1 MVNTSQQNRGEKEGS
16 DQQRTADR
24 GLSTPPAISLP
35 KSGGAIRGIGEKF
48 AANPVTGTG
57 SLSVPIY
64 TSPGRSGFG
73 PQLSLSYDSGAG
85 NGLFGFGW
93 HLALPA
99 ITRKTDKGLPKYQDA
114 EASDV
119 FILSGAEDLV
129 PVLVDIG
136 GQWQPERL
144 PPRTV
149 DGETYQIQR
158 YQPRI
163 EGLFARIERWTN
175 TRSGEAHWRSISSEN
190 ITTLYGKTA
199 ESRIADP
206 ADPQR
211 VFSWLVCET
220 YDDKG
225 NAICYKY
232 KSENSQGVEVSLAH
246 ERNRSDLSRSA
257 NRYLKRIQYG
267 NKTPRVPGEALS
279 QRTDWRL
286 EVVFDYGE
294 HDPGDPT
301 PTDAGQWLC
310 RHDPFS
316 AYRAGFEVRTYRLC
330 QRVLM
335 FHHFPDE
342 EGVGQDCLVRSTDF
356 VYRDIRN
363 NPEDRS
369 KGPPIASFIASITQ
383 SGYKRQAG
391 GYLKKSLPPLE
402 FEYSRAEIHDEFQE
416 IDAVSLENLPYGL
429 DGSSYQWVDLDG
441 EGISGLLTEQGNGWF
456 YKRNHSPVHHVVD
469 NGIER
474 TAVRFGPAE
483 RVATKPAASL
493 AAGRAQFMDL
503 AGDGQLD
510 LVQFDV
516 PVPGFYERTDDAGWV
531 SFHSFVSWPNLDTR
545 DPKVKFI
552 DLDGDGHTDVLVSED
567 EVFSWYS
574 SLAERGFS
582 PSQRVHKPD
591 DEEQGPRLVFADGT
605 QSIYL
610 TDLSGDGLTDL
621 VRIRNG
627 DVCYWPNL
635 GYGHFGTK
643 VTMDNAPWFDVR
655 DQFSQ
660 QRIRL
665 ADIDGSGTTD
675 IIYLGRETVDIYRN
689 QAGNSWSQPDHLT
702 SFPPV
707 DNLSSVTAVDLLG
720 NGTACLVWSSPLP
733 ADKRRPMGYI
743 DLMGGQKP
751 HLLVSVKNNLG
762 TETHVRY
769 APSTK
774 FYLEDKAAG
783 KPWITRLPFPVQVVE
798 RVETYD
804 RISRNRFVTRY
815 AYHHGFF
822 DGIEREFRGF
832 GMVEQYDTE
841 ELAVLNAIDAFP
853 SATNIDETSHVPPV
867 LTKTWFH
874 TGAYVNGEHISTQ
887 FEAAYYREG
896 DPSLGESELT
906 DEQRN
911 AMLLPDTVLPGS
923 ILRADG
929 TRMPWT
935 LSPEETRQA
944 YRALK
949 GSILRQEVYAVDR
962 SEEADR
968 PYHVSER
975 NYTIELMQPMQ
986 PGRANQ
992 HAVFF
997 THLRETIDFHYE
1009 RKLYDVAGNKLA
1021 DPRVSHA
1028 MTLAVDYYGN
1038 VLKSVAIGYGR
1049 RLDDPSPLLTTED
1062 RDKQRLPQL
1071 TYTENCYTN
1080 SVLVEDPVLVED
1092 AYRTPMLCETR
1103 TYELLK
1109 VQPQSAQPNVTNL
1122 FRFEEVVTRVQE
1134 AGAHD
1139 IPYEDVEATTAVDNH
1154 PYRRLVEHGR
1164 TLYRPDDCGI
1174 AQGDALALLPLG
1186 QLERLALPGES
1197 YTLAL
1202 TPGLLTQVYGPLVT
1216 DSILQ
1221 NEGRYVHSEGD
1232 ANWWVPS
1239 GRVFYSPN
1247 DTDTPG
1253 QELAFARQHFFLLHR
1268 FRDPFHTNQFKTET
1282 VVRYDAQSL
1291 LVTQTTDPVGN
1302 IVQAQNDYRV
1312 LQPELVTDPNGN
1324 RSQVAFDALGMMV
1337 GTAVMGKVGESVGDS
1352 LVGFDADLNAATI
1365 QAHIN
1370 DPLVDPHAILQKA
1383 TTRLVYDLDAYHRT
1397 QSDPQPQPPVV
1408 YTLARE
1414 THDADLALGENEK
1427 TRVQHSFSYSDGF
1440 GREVQKKVQAEPE
1453 RLPDGSRS
1461 PNPRWVGSGWTVF
1474 NNKGKPIR
1482 QYEPFFSATHVF
1494 EFAKTVGVSPILFYD
1509 PVERVVATLHP
1520 NYTWEKVV
1528 FDPWRQ
1534 EVWDVNDTVL
1544 VADPKSDPDVGDFF
1558 CRLPEADY
1566 LPTWHARRV
1575 GGGLGPAER
1584 DAADKA
1590 AVHGDTPAVT
1600 HFDSL
1605 GRPIL
1610 TVAHNRFVCNSAM
1623 VDEHHLTRTALD
1635 IEGKPLAVI
1644 DALGRRV
1651 MEYQVRIPQANGDVR
1666 FTSGYDVAGNLLY
1679 QHSMEAGERR
1689 MLVNVAGNP
1698 LRAWDSRGYT
1708 IRTVYDE
1715 LQRPAQVAVRDSS
1728 GAERLAE
1735 RTVYGETQGTANN
1748 HRGQVFQQY
1757 DGAGVITN
1765 EAYDFKGNLLRS
1777 SRRLL
1782 ADYKSDVDWSVSQ
1795 LLENETFTSST
1806 TFDALNRPVALI
1818 APDNSLI
1825 RLAFNEANL
1834 LERIEANLQGSST
1847 VTTFISDIDYNA
1859 KGQRER
1865 ITYATIDDQ
1874 GVTTEYD
1881 YDLETFRLTR
1891 LHTVRGSDSSRLQD
1905 LRYAYDPAG
1914 NITRIEDRAQQAVFF
1929 RNHRVD
1935 PAASYVYDAIY
1946 RLIEATGR
1954 EHLGQSVAGAL
1965 APTPTSHSDAP
1976 RVGLFHP
1983 GDRNAMELY
1992 TETYTYD
1999 LVGNIEQLAHR
2010 GTDPVH
2016 PGWNRSYAYNE
2027 PSLIEPGSVNNRL
2040 SSTTVGGVASA
2051 YTHDPHGNMTSMPH
2065 LARMAWDYQD
2075 QLREVD
2081 LGGGGTAYYQ
2091 YDADGQRVRKVIER
2105 QNGTRQKERLYL
2117 GGFEK
2122 YREYNGSGNT
2132 VTLER
2137 ETLHIMDDQQRIAV
2151 VETRTQGN
2159 DGSPAELIRY
2169 QFGNHLGSASL
2180 EVDDGGQIISYEEY
2194 YPYGS
2199 TSYQAVGGQTETPKR
2214 YRYTGKERDEE
2225 SGLYYHSARYQA
2237 PWLCRW
2243 LSPDPAGMV
2252 DARNLY
2258 VYVQN
2263 NPIRFFDP
2271 SGRNLQETLN
2281 QVGQALEEAETTLTR
2296 VDIVRN
2302 RLATAVSEY
2311 NQALPQ
2317 YLEASRRGDI
2327 AETMRFGNIVE
2338 RNQAVIRNAGAEIES
2353 ITTAIARQKQIGDL
2367 TGTLDRAIMEEAVT
2381 VAEFERLVEGGELKR
2396 LERALLEVETGLQQ
2410 AAEEILPELRANQR
2424 AAARLTR
2431 DFQSLEGSAAG
2442 RGLLAGRGSALARGI
2457 GIGALTALLGG
2468 LVNTPVR
2475 YGAEGNVE
2483 LEASAMLEPHH
2494 LGEGLRSE
2502 DAYFFAGGPRPGHL
2516 DPNRKSPEVP
2526 VALTTGIGF
2535 QIGGPLGAL
2544 VGAILGTW
2552 AVTTIY
2558 RGEEQRARL
2567 REDPEYRQQYQ
2578 EGFRKYSKPYLW
2590 DFGSKI

>member
-1 MVNTSQQNRGEKEGS
+1 MVNASQQNRGETEGS
-16 DQQRTADR
+16 EQRTADR

-35 KSGGAIRGIGEKF
+35 KGGGAIRGIGEKF

-73 PQLSLSYDSGAG
+73 PQLSLAYDSGTG

-93 HLALPA
+93 HLSLPA
-99 ITRKTDKGLPKYQDA
+99 LTRKTDKGLPKYQDA

-129 PVLVDIG
+129 PVLVDIS

-144 PPRTV
+144 PQRTM

-175 TRSGEAHWRSISSEN
+175 TRSGETHWRSISREN

-199 ESRIADP
+199 ESRVADP
-206 ADPQR
+206 ADSQW
-211 VFSWLVCET
+211 VFSWLVCEA

-232 KSENSQGVEVSLAH
+232 KSESSQGVEASLAH

-267 NKTPRVPGEALS
+267 NKTPRVPGEELS
-279 QRTDWRL
+279 QRTDWL
-286 EVVFDYGE
+286 FEVVFDYGE
-294 HDPGDPT
+294 HDSGNPT
-301 PTDAGQWLC
+301 PNEASQWLC

-316 AYRAGFEVRTYRLC
+316 SYRAGFEVRTYRLC
-330 QRVLM
+330 QRALM

-342 EGVGQDCLVRSTDF
+342 ESVGQDCLVHSTDF
-356 VYRDIRN
+356 VYRNIRN

-369 KGPPIASFIASITQ
+369 KGHPIASLIASITQ

-391 GYLKKSLPPLE
+391 GYLKQALPPLE
-402 FEYSRAEIHDEFQE
+402 LEYSRAEIHDELQE
-416 IDAVSLENLPYGL
+416 IDVESLENLPYGL
-429 DGSSYQWVDLDG
+429 DSSNYQWVDLDG
-441 EGISGLLTEQGNGWF
+441 EGISGMLTEQGNGWF

-469 NGIER
+469 NGVER
-474 TAVRFGPAE
+474 TAARFGPTE
-483 RVATKPAASL
+483 LVATKPAVSL
-493 AAGRAQFMDL
+493 ADGQAQFMDL

-516 PVPGFYERTDDAGWV
+516 PVPGFYERTDDAKWI
-531 SFHSFVSWPNLDTR
+531 SFRSFVSWPNLDTR

-552 DLDGDGHTDVLVSED
+552 DLNGDGHADILVSED

-591 DEEQGPRLVFADGT
+591 DEEKGPRLVFADST
-605 QSIYL
+605 QSVYL
-610 TDLSGDGLTDL
+610 ADLSGDGLTDL

-635 GYGHFGTK
+635 GYGRFGAK

-689 QAGNSWSQPDHLT
+689 QSGNSWSQPDYLT

-720 NGTACLVWSSPLP
+720 NGTACLVWSSLLP
-733 ADKRRPMGYI
+733 ADRRRPMCYI
-743 DLMGGQKP
+743 DLMGGRKP

-762 TETHVRY
+762 AETHVRY

-815 AYHHGFF
+815 TYHHGYF

-832 GMVEQYDTE
+832 SMVEQYDTE
-841 ELAVLNAIDAFP
+841 EFAALNASDAFP
-853 SATNIDETSHVPPV
+853 AATNIEETSHVPPV

-874 TGAYVNGEHISTQ
+874 TGAYFHGAHISTQ

-896 DPSLGESELT
+896 DPSLGELGLT
-906 DEQRN
+906 DEQLR
-911 AMLLPDTVLPGS
+911 AMLLPDTVLPSS
-923 ILRADG
+923 ILLADG
-929 TRMPWT
+929 TRMPWM

-949 GSILRQEVYAVDR
+949 GSILRQEVYALDR

-968 PYHVSER
+968 PYSVSER
-975 NYTIELMQPMQ
+975 NYTIEWLQPMQ

-997 THLRETIDFHYE
+997 THQRETIDFHYE

-1021 DPRVSHA
+1021 DPRVNHA

-1049 RLDDPSPLLTTED
+1049 RLDDPSPLLTTEE
-1062 RDKQRLPQL
+1062 REEQQHSQL

-1080 SVLVEDPVLVED
+1080 HVLVEDPVLAED
-1092 AYRTPMLCETR
+1092 AYRTPLLCETR
-1103 TYELLK
+1103 TYELLN
-1109 VQPQSAQPNVTNL
+1109 VQPQAARPNVTNL
-1122 FRFEEVVTRVQE
+1122 FRFEEMETRIQE

-1139 IPYEDVEATTAVDNH
+1139 IPYEDVEATTAINNH
-1154 PYRRLVEHGR
+1154 SYRRLVEHGR
-1164 TLYRPDDCGI
+1164 TLYRPDNLVD
-1174 AQGDALALLPLG
+1174 AQGNAMALLSPG

-1202 TPGLLTQVYGPLVT
+1202 TPGLIAEVYGSLVA
-1216 DSILQ
+1216 DSTLQ
-1221 NEGRYVHSEGD
+1221 DEGGYVHSEGD
-1232 ANWWVPS
+1232 ANWWMPS

-1247 DTDTPG
+1247 DTGPPG
-1253 QELAFARQHFFLLHR
+1253 QELAFARQHFFIPHR
-1268 FRDPFHTNQFKTET
+1268 FRDPFHTDQFKTET
-1282 VVRYDAQSL
+1282 VVRYDAHNL

-1302 IVQAQNDYRV
+1302 IVQVQNDYRV

-1324 RSQVAFDALGMMV
+1324 RSQAAFDTLGMVV
-1337 GTAVMGKVGESVGDS
+1337 GTAIMGKVGEIVGDS
-1352 LVGFDADLNAATI
+1352 LDGFDTDLDAATTQDHI
-1365 QAHIN
+1365 QR
-1370 DPLVDPHAILQKA
+1370 PLADPHAILQRA
-1383 TTRLVYDLDAYHRT
+1383 TTRLVYDLDTYRRT
-1397 QSDPQPQPPVV
+1397 QSDPQPHPSVV

-1414 THDADLALGENEK
+1414 THDADLAPAEA

-1440 GREVQKKVQAEPE
+1440 GREIQKKVQAEPE
-1453 RLPDGSRS
+1453 QLPDGSRS
-1461 PNPRWVGSGWTVF
+1461 PNPRWVGSGWTIF
-1474 NNKGKPIR
+1474 NNKGKPVR
-1482 QYEPFFSATHVF
+1482 QYEPFFTATHVF

-1520 NYTWEKVV
+1520 NHTWEKVV

-1534 EVWDVNDTVL
+1534 ETWDVNDTVL
-1544 VADPKSDPDVGDFF
+1544 VADPKSDPDVAGFF
-1558 CRLPEADY
+1558 RRLPEADY
-1566 LPTWHARRV
+1566 LPTWHTRRA
-1575 GGGLGPAER
+1575 GGALGTAER

-1590 AVHGDTPAVT
+1590 AVHGSTPTVT

-1605 GRPIL
+1605 GRPVL
-1610 TVAHNRFVCNSAM
+1610 TVDHNRFVRDGAM

-1644 DALGRRV
+1644 DAMGRRV
-1651 MEYQVRIPQANGDVR
+1651 MEYQVRIPQANGNVR
-1666 FTSGYDVAGNLLY
+1666 FTSGYDVAGNRLY

-1689 MLVNVAGNP
+1689 VLVNVAGNP
-1698 LRAWDSRGYT
+1698 MCTWDSRGHT
-1708 IRTVYDE
+1708 ICTVYDE
-1715 LQRPAQVAVRDSS
+1715 LQRPTEVSVLDGS
-1728 GAERLAE
+1728 GTKRLLNHMI
-1735 RTVYGETQGTANN
+1735 YGEAHPDSNSPAPGVPAPRKLNL
-1748 HRGQVFQQY
+1748 RGQVHQQF
-1757 DGAGVITN
+1757 DGAGVVTNVGLNPNTN
-1765 EAYDFKGNLLRS
+1765 EEEAFDFKGNLLRS

-1782 ADYKSDVDWSVSQ
+1782 DDYKSDVDWSASP
-1795 LLENETFTSST
+1795 LLENEPFISRT
-1806 TFDALNRPVALI
+1806 TFDALNRPVTLI
-1818 APDNSLI
+1818 APDNSVI
-1825 RLAFNEANL
+1825 RPAFNEANL
-1834 LERIEANLQGSST
+1834 LERIEANLKGSST
-1847 VTTFISDIDYNA
+1847 VTIFVSDIDYNA

-1865 ITYATIDDQ
+1865 ITYATSDGQ
-1874 GVTTEYD
+1874 GMITEYD

-1891 LHTVRGSDSSRLQD
+1891 LHTVRRSDASRLQD

-1914 NITRIEDRAQQAVFF
+1914 NITRIEDRAQQSVFF

-1935 PAASYVYDAIY
+1935 PAASYVYDAVY

-1954 EHLGQSVAGAL
+1954 EHLGQNGDDPTRPAGSMRR
-1965 APTPTSHSDAP
+1965 PSPTSPSDLP
-1976 RVGLFHP
+1976 RVDLLHP
-1983 GDRNAMELY
+1983 GDRDAMGLY
-1992 TETYTYD
+1992 TETYIYD

-2010 GTDPVH
+2010 GTDPAH
-2016 PGWNRSYAYNE
+2016 PGWSRNYTYNE
-2027 PSLIEPGSVNNRL
+2027 PSLIEPDLANNRL
-2040 SSTTVGGVASA
+2040 SSTTVGGN
-2051 YTHDPHGNMTSMPH
+2051 YTHDAHGNMTYMPH
-2065 LARMAWDYQD
+2065 LPLMQWDYRD
-2075 QLREVD
+2075 QLRKVD

-2105 QNGTRQKERLYL
+2105 QNGMRQKERLYL
-2117 GGFEK
+2117 GGFET
-2122 YREYNGSGNT
+2122 YRAYNGSGDT
-2132 VTLER
+2132 MTLER
-2137 ETLHIMDDQQRIAV
+2137 ETLHIMDDQQRIAL

-2159 DGSPAELIRY
+2159 DDSPAQLIRY

-2180 EVDDGGQIISYEEY
+2180 EVDDSGQIISYEEY

-2199 TSYQAVGGQTETPKR
+2199 TSYQAMGGLTETPKC
-2214 YRYTGKERDEE
+2214 YRYTGKERDEGT
-2225 SGLYYHSARYQA
+2225 GLYYYGARYYA
-2237 PWLCRW
+2237 AWLGRW
-2243 LSPDPAGMV
+2243 ISPDPAGFV
-2252 DARNLY
+2252 DGTNLFQ
-2258 VYVQN
+2258 YVQSS
-2263 NPIRFFDP
+2263 PTISVDP
-2271 SGRNLQETLN
+2271 QGLQTKRPGEASLKEKRRYLDPADNSLIDSLSVMEEVVRPTEYLQATTLN
-2281 QVGQALEEAETTLTR
+2281 VTVVKRGARVKTSMTTAALPEPSTFTILDIQAKRLPMEVKGDKIIVSDFDETKLLRIKGGWTYDPRTGSYDPQKARSERLEVKLELDQV
-2296 VDIVRN
+2296 
-2302 RLATAVSEY
+2302 LATTRGRQMVEKLKGLLKEEKRSVPTILLDPTIESSGTKTPDSFPPGNTLHLASSDDDIFTLNAKGEEVRLPADRRQTIAHELGHLIFGETDEY
-2311 NQALPQ
+2311 DFNIRRNEWPISRELLIP
-2317 YLEASRRGDI
+2317 LKSRRQKGWPRLD
-2327 AETMRFGNIVE
+2327 APARE
-2338 RNQAVIRNAGAEIES
+2338 RS
-2353 ITTAIARQKQIGDL
+2353 
-2367 TGTLDRAIMEEAVT
+2367 
-2381 VAEFERLVEGGELKR
+2381 
-2396 LERALLEVETGLQQ
+2396 
-2410 AAEEILPELRANQR
+2410 
-2424 AAARLTR
+2424 
-2431 DFQSLEGSAAG
+2431 
-2442 RGLLAGRGSALARGI
+2442 
-2457 GIGALTALLGG
+2457 
-2468 LVNTPVR
+2468 
-2475 YGAEGNVE
+2475 
-2483 LEASAMLEPHH
+2483 H
-2494 LGEGLRSE
+2494 
-2502 DAYFFAGGPRPGHL
+2502 FFK
-2516 DPNRKSPEVP
+2516 NR
-2526 VALTTGIGF
+2526 
-2535 QIGGPLGAL
+2535 
-2544 VGAILGTW
+2544 
-2552 AVTTIY
+2552 
-2558 RGEEQRARL
+2558 
-2567 REDPEYRQQYQ
+2567 
-2578 EGFRKYSKPYLW
+2578 
-2590 DFGSKI
+2590 